1 MEEMM
6 KPAIVDLIL
15 IYKQMIRD
23 ARSKVRKDIL
33 GDVVLDLE
41 RILREAQ

>member
-1 MEEMM
+1 M